1 LIITIFCRGIIVVEG
16 NNFYKLVGCKK
27 HDNKKNMAS
36 LNKVNL
42 ENAQI
47 NLNPFLIGFASHV
60 NNIAFDILQVVNVIG
75 GGDFDAGCTLN

>member
-1 LIITIFCRGIIVVEG
+1 
-16 NNFYKLVGCKK
+16 
-27 HDNKKNMAS
+27 MAS